1 MLQRWTRVAVLAGVL
16 ALFASMAVL
25 SQAQEGSTPR
35 VWSLV
40 SSPADGPMATFTL
53 TFSEPVSGV
62 DVGDFRVLGSETA
75 HIQQVQPTDNADVY
89 TVMVSHD
96 NSAADI
102 VVMLVD
108 DDSIRSASDAPLGGV
123 GAQNGNFSSIV
134 TKMSGASTL
143 ANRPITGTAASPRP
157 STRFFGSVS
166 SMKLTSTGIPVIAY
180 NDQTNADLKLAVC
193 EMLLCTYPTITTIAT
208 TNVLA
213 FSLSMSMTANDTPVI
228 AYTENIAD
236 SAITELK
243 LAVCN
248 DTTCSNPTFSTL
260 DIRPNGAGHISMA
273 LNSAD
278 IPIVSYYNVT
288 GYLNLAVCN
297 NSACTS
303 PTVMILDNSEFVG
316 QHSSIAL
323 TSTNKPIVS
332 YYDAT
337 NRDLKLV
344 VCADTAC
351 SAKTVSTLASAG
363 VVGRYTSL
371 VITASNIPVIAF
383 LDDDVIDLKLAVCDT
398 TACADPVI
406 STIDSAGDVGFLT
419 SMVLNSAGAPV
430 ISYLDITNEALK
442 IAVCNNSACTSPVLS
457 TLAKDTGMNP
467 GSLAFT
473 AENRPIVSY
482 SDFMSY
488 SDYGVGSFKY
498 TLGPVIIDQG
508 QPNSFVKTAPGTP
521 TITTSS
527 VVLGWNAAVGATSY
541 EYCIALSAAACISWT
556 NTGSATTASI
566 SGLSHGATYYWQVRA
581 RNDVGTT
588 LANSSALWQFTVAL
602 APTSFAKT
610 APANNATNQKTSLV
624 LSWAAST
631 RATSY
636 EYCIALTT
644 ANCTNWKSTASARTA
659 TISGLLK
666 GKSYYWQVRA
676 KNAGGTT
683 LSTSTFWK
691 FTTAK

>member
-1 MLQRWTRVAVLAGVL
+1 
-16 ALFASMAVL
+16 
-25 SQAQEGSTPR
+25 
-35 VWSLV
+35 
-40 SSPADGPMATFTL
+40 
-53 TFSEPVSGV
+53 
-62 DVGDFRVLGSETA
+62 
-75 HIQQVQPTDNADVY
+75 VQPTDAADAY
-89 TVMVSHD
+89 TVTVSHD

-108 DDSIRSASDAPLGGV
+108 DDSIRSASDAALGGV
-123 GAQNGNFSSIV
+123 GAQNGNLSSIV
-134 TKMSGASTL
+134 TKITGASTL
-143 ANRPITGTAASPRP
+143 AHRPLTGTSASPRTP
-157 STRFFGSVS
+157 SRLFGSVS
-166 SMKLTSTGIPVIAY
+166 SMKLTSTGIPVVAY
-180 NDQTNADLKLAVC
+180 NEQINADLKLAVC
-193 EMLLCTYPTITTIAT
+193 DTLLCTYPTITTIAT
-208 TNVLA
+208 TNYLA
-213 FSLSMSMTANDTPVI
+213 ASLSMSMTANDTPVI
-228 AYTENIAD
+228 AYSENNVDGSINN
-236 SAITELK
+236 LK

-248 DTTCSNPTFSTL
+248 DTTCSNPTFSTF
-260 DIRPNGAGHISMA
+260 DIPPGGAGDISIA

-278 IPIVSYYNVT
+278 IPVVSYYNFT

-297 NSACTS
+297 NPACTI
-303 PTVMILDNSEFVG
+303 PTVMILDNSAYVG
-316 QHSSIAL
+316 QFSSKTL
-323 TSTNKPIVS
+323 TSTNIPIVS

-344 VCADTAC
+344 VCENTTC

-363 VVGRYTSL
+363 SVGRYTSL
-371 VITASNIPVIAF
+371 AVTASNIPVIAF
-383 LDDDVIDLKLAVCDT
+383 LDDDTNDLKLAVCDT
-398 TACADPVI
+398 TACADPEI
-406 STIDSAGDVGFLT
+406 STVDSTGIVGFLT
-419 SMVLNSAGAPV
+419 SMVLNSAGAPI
-430 ISYLDITNEALK
+430 ISYLDFTNEALK
-442 IAVCNNSACTSPVLS
+442 IAVCNNTACTSPVLS

-467 GSLAFT
+467 GSLALT
-473 AENRPIVSY
+473 PENRPIVSY
-482 SDFMSY
+482 SDFISY

-541 EYCIALSAAACISWT
+541 EYCIALSAAACTSWT

-602 APTSFAKT
+602 PPTSFAKT
-610 APANNATNQKTSLV
+610 APANNANNQKTSLV

-636 EYCIALTT
+636 EYCVALTT
-644 ANCTNWKSTASARTA
+644 ATCTNWKSTGLARTA
-659 TISGLLK
+659 TVSGLLK

-676 KNAGGTT
+676 KNPGGTT
-683 LSTSTFWK
+683 LSASTFWK

>member
-35 VWSLV
+35 VWSIV
-40 SSPADGPMATFTL
+40 STPTDGPMVSFTV

-62 DVGDFRVLGSETA
+62 DAGDFRVLGSETA

-89 TVMVSHD
+89 TVTVSHD

-143 ANRPITGTAASPRP
+143 AQRPVMAPSTSPRTP
-157 STRFFGSVS
+157 SRVFGSVS
-166 SMKLTSTGIPVIAY
+166 SLKLTSTGIPVIAY
-180 NDQTNADLKLAVC
+180 NDETNADLKLAVC
-193 EMLLCTYPTITTIAT
+193 DTLLCTHPTITTIAT

-228 AYTENIAD
+228 AYSENLTGGYNTD
-236 SAITELK
+236 LR

-248 DTTCSNPTFSTL
+248 DTICSNPTFSTL
-260 DIRPNGAGHISMA
+260 DSRPDGVGFISMA

-278 IPIVSYYNVT
+278 APVVSYHDYFT
-288 GYLNLAVCN
+288 GYLKLAVCN
-297 NSACTS
+297 NTACTS
-303 PTVMILDNSEFVG
+303 KTVMVLDDSATVG
-316 QHSSIAL
+316 QYSSIAL
-323 TSTNKPIVS
+323 TATNNPIVS
-332 YYDAT
+332 YYDVT
-337 NRDLKLV
+337 NGDLKLA
-344 VCADTAC
+344 VCADPMC
-351 SAKTVSTLASAG
+351 STKTLSTLASAG
-363 VVGRYTSL
+363 TVGRYTSL
-371 VITASNIPVIAF
+371 AVTASNIPVISF
-383 LDDDVIDLKLAVCDT
+383 FDDDANDLKLAVCDT
-398 TACADPVI
+398 TACATPVI
-406 STIDSAGDVGFLT
+406 STIDSTGIVGFLT
-419 SMVLNSAGAPV
+419 SIVLNSAGAPV
-430 ISYLDITNEALK
+430 ISYLDQTNEALK
-442 IAVCNNSACTSPVLS
+442 IAVCNNTACTSPVLS
-457 TLAKDTGMNP
+457 TLEKYAGLLP
-467 GSLAFT
+467 GSLALT

-482 SDFMSY
+482 SDYTS
-488 SDYGVGSFKY
+488 GVFKY
-498 TLGPVIIDQG
+498 TLGPVIIDLG

-521 TITTSS
+521 TITSTS
-527 VVLGWNAAVGATSY
+527 VVLAWNAAVGATSY
-541 EYCIALSAAACISWT
+541 EYCIALSAVACTIWNS
-556 NTGSATTASI
+556 TGTATLHTVTD
-566 SGLSHGATYYWQVRA
+566 LVHGATYYWQVRA

-588 LANSSALWQFTVAL
+588 LANSSALWQFTVTL
-602 APTSFAKT
+602 PPTSFAKT

-636 EYCIALTT
+636 EYCVALTT
-644 ANCTNWKSTASARTA
+644 ATCTKWKSTGSARTA
-659 TISGLLK
+659 TVSGLLK

-676 KNAGGTT
+676 VNSGG
-683 LSTSTFWK
+683 STSSASTFWK